1 MAIYKRILYNFTT
14 FFFCKSCELRYL
26 SLVVLQGNFNG
37 WKSWHTIW
45 WLYASFV
52 IKGVVIWRGSTVYS
66 VVYLFC
72 KNGFPRA
79 ILHWRWSHGCEM
91 WHQCIFLIK
100 HVYLGFSHWCQ
111 WRQYNLPKLHTEI
124 NNNNKFLS
132 RD

>member
-1 MAIYKRILYNFTT
+1 LITQPNPLIETYYYCWFLCVTLWGYIDVTDISVKIPDKHALSEKCTNIVTSRIHG
-14 FFFCKSCELRYL
+14 LRYL

-37 WKSWHTIW
+37 WKSGHTIW
-45 WLYASFV
+45 WLYASFA

-91 WHQCIFLIK
+91 W
-100 HVYLGFSHWCQ
+100 
-111 WRQYNLPKLHTEI
+111 QY
-124 NNNNKFLS
+124 
-132 RD
+132 